1 MSQYYFIGT
10 ILPNLTLDSPP
21 EINFMGLDSLL
32 RDNLSKEDYEKTK
45 VIRRFFDILNLRAL
59 WIGQE
64 IDPRGELNAVELEEA
79 LVNSAGL
86 PDYIFEFL
94 ARYHNVGERLH
105 HFPSLLANFFR
116 QAKQNKDPFLRKYFT
131 FEREFRLVLTAY
143 RAKKLG
149 RDLSVELQYE
159 DPEEELIAQ
168 LLAQK
173 DDKTFEL
180 PEKYEDLK
188 ILLEK
193 YEDDPM
199 VMERML
205 DEYRF
210 NYIDQLVDMADMFS
224 IDRILAY
231 MAQLTVVEKWFGLD
245 RKAGLKIVDTIA
257 RGR

>member
-10 ILPNLTLDSPP
+10 TLPNLMLDSQP
-21 EINFMGLDSLL
+21 EINFIGLDRLL
-32 RDNLSKEDYEKTK
+32 KDNLTQEDYDKTK

-79 LVNSAGL
+79 LINNAGL

-94 ARYHNVGERLH
+94 ARYHTIGEKLH
-105 HFPSLLANFFR
+105 HFPALLANFFR
-116 QAKQNKDPFLRKYFT
+116 EAKQEKDPFLRKYFS
-131 FEREFRLVLTAY
+131 FERNFRLILTAY

-149 RDLSVELQYE
+149 RDLDMEFQYE
-159 DPEEELIAQ
+159 DPEEKLISQ

-173 DDKTFEL
+173 NEKTFTI
-180 PEKYEDLK
+180 PENFEDLKLILNKYEDN
-188 ILLEK
+188 
-193 YEDDPM
+193 PM
-199 VMERML
+199 EMERAL

-210 NYIDQLVDMADMFS
+210 NYIDQLVDMADVFS

-231 MAQLTVVEKWFGLD
+231 MAQLTVVEKWFDLD
-245 RKAGLKIVDTIA
+245 RKAGLKIVDTKA
-257 RGR
+257 KGR